1 MSISNIIK
9 SLVFCISIFLSEE
22 LLAEN
27 LLKSHKWSY
36 VSDQVMGGKSVGR
49 AELEITQ
56 KSALMRLT
64 GNVSTENNGGFI
76 QVRTD
81 YSAVISQKIS
91 GLQITVK
98 GNLEKYFVHIR
109 TTGTLRHWHY
119 YFQPFKTNSD
129 WEVIRMPF
137 NKFERS
143 ASILE
148 LNLNPTNLRS
158 IGIVAF
164 GKDHTADIYVKDL
177 RFY

>member
-1 MSISNIIK
+1 MSISSFII
-9 SLVFCISIFLSEE
+9 SLVFCISIFLSEN
-22 LLAEN
+22 LVAEN

-36 VSDQVMGGKSVGR
+36 VSDQVMGGKSTGR
-49 AELEITQ
+49 AELDITQ
-56 KSALMRLT
+56 KSAVMRLT

-76 QVRTD
+76 QIRTD
-81 YSAVISQKIS
+81 YSKVISQKIS

-98 GNLEKYFVHIR
+98 GNLENYFIHIR
-109 TTGTLRHWHY
+109 TTGTIRPWHY
-119 YFQPFKTNSD
+119 YFQVFKTKSD
-129 WEVIRMPF
+129 WEVIKMPF

-143 ASILE
+143 ASILTKD
-148 LNLNPTNLRS
+148 LNPANLRS